1 MNITDVF
8 LINGQ
13 FNWDAV
19 NTISNIILLFILVSI
34 TGWYARKQTNLMIK
48 GQMRNKI
55 LGEVKDVLTPLIDNL
70 IQEIE
75 AIQNHK
81 IFWHHYT
88 SDVYGFNSGLT
99 RFFYNEQYG
108 SVKFI
113 FSKKINGTLRDVLTK
128 FSELKSMLHSH
139 DSLIDDL
146 NKLYMEIE
154 KEIKIPEIREQLIKM
169 AQEFNRE
176 KSATYRLK
184 TEDPYR
190 FYSEYII
197 NIEYEIKRNPNS
209 IEPNI
214 YFWEENQEKLLK
226 FRDTKNI
233 TEISNQIHSK
243 LIQLKEEN
251 QTNFKKVEEIREKY
265 RKEYNFTD
273 DELDTFKVSLRQNG

>member
-1 MNITDVF
+1 MNITDLF

-13 FNWDAV
+13 FNWDAI
-19 NTISNIILLFILVSI
+19 NTISNIILVLILVSI
-34 TGWYARKQTNLMIK
+34 TGWYASQVKKQTNLMIK
-48 GQMRNKI
+48 NQMRNKI
-55 LGEVKDVLTPLIDNL
+55 LEEVNDVLTPLINNL
-70 IQEIE
+70 TKEIE

-99 RFFYNEQYG
+99 RFFHNEQYG

-184 TEDPYR
+184 TEDPYL
-190 FYSEYII
+190 FFSEYII
-197 NIEYEIKRNPNS
+197 NIENKIKRNPNS

-214 YFWEENQEKLLK
+214 DFWEENQEKLLK
-226 FRDTKNI
+226 FRDTNKI
-233 TEISNQIHSK
+233 TEISDQIHSK

-251 QTNFKKVEEIREKY
+251 QINFKTVEEIREKY
-265 RKEYNFTD
+265 RKENNFTD
-273 DELDTFKVSLRQNG
+273 DELDTFKVSRW